1 MTQEVA
7 RAEREHSSSAIDMPD
22 QVPLPATL
30 APAQWPVV
38 RFWARHWTSITLL
51 AALLAVLTL
60 QSVRWPWGVRITGR
74 LVAGAVTL
82 QLDGNLDTAPDLVL
96 QPPKASLRGTTWV
109 RPPIELANERMAAS
123 SLLVTA
129 AALHLSELHLAQDI
143 QFTLEHG
150 ASGRFLLLAGGAG
163 STLKFSADGPLSLQ
177 FSDTLLKEDH
187 DIAGLELS
195 VGTEP
200 NTPEPL
206 LLSAQTGSTLVLDD
220 MPASLIR
227 FGRPRAVGAGFVS
240 SIVSGSVKLVD
251 VGDTETLEPGSA
263 LQIEDFRGEVVRLQ
277 GVEDG
282 YRLSFTGRAQ
292 RVLLGPPGFAED
304 LTPSILEYLYH
315 QDTIKMMWLSAL
327 AGLAAIAKVRSWL
340 VGKLG
345 D

>member
-1 MTQEVA
+1 
-7 RAEREHSSSAIDMPD
+7 
-22 QVPLPATL
+22 L
-30 APAQWPVV
+30 
-38 RFWARHWTSITLL
+38 ARHWASVTLL
-51 AALLAVLTL
+51 TALLAVLTL
-60 QSVRWPWGVRITGR
+60 QSVRWPRGVNITGR

-82 QLDGNLDTAPDLVL
+82 QLDGNLDAAPDLVL

-129 AALHLSELHLAQDI
+129 AALRLSEVHLAPGI
-143 QFTLEHG
+143 QLALEHE

-163 STLKFSADGPLSLQ
+163 GTLKFSADGPLSLQ
-177 FSDTLLKEDH
+177 FSDTVRKEDH

-200 NTPEPL
+200 NSPEPL
-206 LLSAQTGSTLVLDD
+206 LLSAQTGSTLVLDN
-220 MPASLIR
+220 MPASLLR
-227 FGRPRAVGAGFVS
+227 FGRPRAVGPGFVS

-251 VGDTETLEPGSA
+251 VSDTETLEPGSA
-263 LQIEDFRGEVVRLQ
+263 LQIEDFHGEVVRLE

-292 RVLLGPPGFAED
+292 RVLLGPLGFAED
-304 LTPSILEYLYH
+304 LTPSVFEYLYH
-315 QDTIKMMWLSAL
+315 QETIKMMWLSAL

-340 VGKLG
+340 VDKPA